1 MANAASIIS
10 SWENNPNYIRSREG
24 YPGLGEISYPSLR
37 APGSGLVSSEIP
49 QADPLAGIDRNN
61 PFGSGS
67 QGGYSPYQAINIP
80 SAQGPAG
87 WTPNTTPGPQ
97 ISLAGASNVS
107 TNQGPSEGIDRN
119 DPFGSGTTGS
129 VSPEAWNSY
138 FNTDPSDSL
147 TYTPAG
153 YGTGQSSWGDYY
165 DTKIGPNGEILELNP
180 VFRSIKNAGNEWGNP
195 KWTRAK
201 LDAQIKIGVIP
212 STWSSFIDGTYGK
225 PMDQDVVGNF
235 DWTYYVNTNPDLLG
249 AGIDTETEALRH
261 YILHGYGEGRVGGA
275 PEGTER
281 YLPGNAVGGM
291 IPAPTGENEMIE
303 GEELGL
309 FSKTREIVAQR
320 LSGAPLSPEAE
331 VETAGIIDEFIAAF
345 GEEALALLIQEVAS
359 GEAEEE
365 IVDAGMGAL
374 PGLQAE
380 ASGIMAAPAGMPMAP
395 QGMAEIPLPPGL
407 AAGGLINGRGDGVSD
422 SVMANIEG
430 REPVLLSRDEVVIPA
445 DAVSSLGNGSSQAGA
460 QELMEMVNR
469 IRAAKNG
476 MATQPPRID
485 PRKALIA

>member
-1 MANAASIIS
+1 V
-10 SWENNPNYIRSREG
+10 SWDTY
-24 YPGLGEISYPSLR
+24 LTHK
-37 APGSGLVSSEIP
+37 
-49 QADPLAGIDRNN
+49 D
-61 PFGSGS
+61 
-67 QGGYSPYQAINIP
+67 
-80 SAQGPAG
+80 
-87 WTPNTTPGPQ
+87 
-97 ISLAGASNVS
+97 
-107 TNQGPSEGIDRN
+107 
-119 DPFGSGTTGS
+119 
-129 VSPEAWNSY
+129 
-138 FNTDPSDSL
+138 TDPSDFS

-165 DTKIGPNGEILELNP
+165 DTTTGPGAEVLNLNP
-180 VFRSIKNAGNEWGNP
+180 VFSPIKDSGVEWGNP
-195 KWTRAK
+195 EWDRAK
-201 LDAQIKIGVIP
+201 LDAQIKSGLTPRIWFGP
-212 STWSSFIDGTYGK
+212 ESK

-235 DWTYYVNTNPDLLG
+235 DWTYYANTNPDLLA

-261 YILHGYGEGRVGGA
+261 YILHGYGEGRVGSA

-281 YLPGNAVGGM
+281 YLPGNAVGGI

-320 LSGAPLSPEAE
+320 LSGAPLSPEAL
-331 VETAGIIDEFIAAF
+331 VETARIIDEFIAAF

-407 AAGGLINGRGDGVSD
+407 AGGGLVNGRGDGVSD

>member
-1 MANAASIIS
+1 
-10 SWENNPNYIRSREG
+10 
-24 YPGLGEISYPSLR
+24 
-37 APGSGLVSSEIP
+37 
-49 QADPLAGIDRNN
+49 
-61 PFGSGS
+61 
-67 QGGYSPYQAINIP
+67 
-80 SAQGPAG
+80 
-87 WTPNTTPGPQ
+87 
-97 ISLAGASNVS
+97 
-107 TNQGPSEGIDRN
+107 
-119 DPFGSGTTGS
+119 
-129 VSPEAWNSY
+129 
-138 FNTDPSDSL
+138 
-147 TYTPAG
+147 
-153 YGTGQSSWGDYY
+153 
-165 DTKIGPNGEILELNP
+165 
-180 VFRSIKNAGNEWGNP
+180 
-195 KWTRAK
+195 
-201 LDAQIKIGVIP
+201 
-212 STWSSFIDGTYGK
+212 
-225 PMDQDVVGNF
+225 
-235 DWTYYVNTNPDLLG
+235 
-249 AGIDTETEALRH
+249 
-261 YILHGYGEGRVGGA
+261 
-275 PEGTER
+275 
-281 YLPGNAVGGM
+281 
-291 IPAPTGENEMIE
+291 
-303 GEELGL
+303 
-309 FSKTREIVAQR
+309 
-320 LSGAPLSPEAE
+320 LSPEAE